1 MDHGTLGTAA
11 PGFRIYTFGDTMKRT
26 LLILT
31 ALLVLGLPGTA
42 LARLYTGPI
51 VPQVNDDGVEITVK
65 VKQGHPRRVTSFEFH
80 NVPTGSPC
88 NGSNIFF
95 HAMKVGHGLRFHGS
109 GHPGR
114 AGNTEWP
121 PTPSL
126 TVTIHGRFIKHARKV
141 VGTLRIH
148 GSGGCSGDT
157 GSLAFSAK
165 RAPPGT

>member
-1 MDHGTLGTAA
+1 
-11 PGFRIYTFGDTMKRT
+11 MKRT
-26 LLILT
+26 FLILA

-42 LARLYTGPI
+42 LARLYAGPI

-65 VKQGHPRRVTSFEFH
+65 VKQGRPRRVTSFEFH

-95 HAMKVGHGLRFHGS
+95 HAMKIGRGLRFHGS
-109 GHPGR
+109 GHPGQV
-114 AGNTEWP
+114 GNPEWP
-121 PTPSL
+121 PTQNL
-126 TVTIHGRFIKHARKV
+126 TVTIRGRFIKHARKV
-141 VGTLRIH
+141 VGTLRIR